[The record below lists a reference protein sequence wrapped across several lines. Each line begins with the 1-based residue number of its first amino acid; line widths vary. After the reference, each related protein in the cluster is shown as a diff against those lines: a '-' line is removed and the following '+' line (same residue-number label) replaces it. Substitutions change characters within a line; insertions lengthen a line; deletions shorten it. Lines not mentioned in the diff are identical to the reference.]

1 MVFDKIQEYGC
12 EEVAFFYDENTGL
25 KAIVVIHDTTL
36 GPALGGTR
44 LWDYPSEE
52 EALIDAMRLAQGM
65 TRKASISGL
74 DAGGAKAVII
84 AKPEQKTEAF
94 LRAYSRFV
102 DTFHGR
108 FITGE
113 DVGINIKDARIIGK
127 DTEYVLGISE
137 EVGDPSPFTAHGV
150 MSGMRACT
158 REALGTTSLSG
169 LRIAIQG
176 MGAVGDNLAR
186 ILHQEGAELIVT
198 DIREER
204 TKKAASELGA
214 KAISP
219 EEIYS
224 VECDVFAPCALGA
237 IINDETIPQLRC
249 RVVAGSANNQ
259 LQESVHGNELH
270 RRGILYAPDFAINA
284 GGLISAY
291 IDWKAPSSKG
301 IMKKVEEIEDRIG
314 EIIAA
319 SKKTG
324 EPTHTIAD
332 KVADERIQN
341 KKREKEV
348 REKRKKDDDKK

>member
-12 EEVAFFYDENTGL
+12 EEVAFFYDGNTGL
-25 KAIVVIHDTTL
+25 NAIVVIHDTTL

-44 LWDYPSEE
+44 LWEYPCEE
-52 EALIDAMRLAQGM
+52 EALIDALRLAQGM
-65 TRKASISGL
+65 TRKAAISGV

-84 AKPEQKTEAF
+84 AKPEQKTDAF
-94 LRAYSRFV
+94 LKAYGRFV

-113 DVGINIKDARIIGK
+113 DVGISIEDARIIGK
-127 DTEYVLGISE
+127 ETEYVLGISE
-137 EVGDPSPFTAHGV
+137 DVGDPSPFTAHGV
-150 MSGMRACT
+150 VSGMRACT
-158 REALGTTSLSG
+158 REAFGTPSLTG

-176 MGAVGDNLAR
+176 LGAVGYNLAR
-186 ILHQEGAELIVT
+186 ILHQEGAELIAT
-198 DIREER
+198 DIREEP
-204 TKKAASELGA
+204 TKKIAAELGA
-214 KAISP
+214 KVVAP

-237 IINDETIPQLRC
+237 ILNDETIPQLRC

-259 LQESVHGNELH
+259 LQESVHGDELQ
-270 RRGILYAPDFAINA
+270 RRGILYAPDYAINA

-291 IDWKAPSSKG
+291 IDWKKSGPEG
-301 IMKKVEEIEDRIG
+301 IMKKVREIEARI
-314 EIIAA
+314 EEVIAA

-332 KVADERIQN
+332 KIADERVQKQ
-341 KKREKEV
+341 KKQKRV
-348 REKRKKDDDKK
+348 R

>member
-44 LWDYPSEE
+44 LWDYLTEE
-52 EALIDAMRLAQGM
+52 EALIDALRLARGM
-65 TRKASISGL
+65 TRKASISGV

-84 AKPEQKTEAF
+84 AKPEQKTEAL
-94 LRAYSRFV
+94 LRAYGKFV
-102 DTFHGR
+102 DTFNGR

-113 DVGINIKDARIIGK
+113 DVGISVEDARIIAK
-127 DTEYVLGISE
+127 ETEYVLGISE

-150 MSGMRACT
+150 VSGMRACT
-158 REALGTTSLSG
+158 REAFGTDSLSG

-176 MGAVGDNLAR
+176 VGAVGYNLAR
-186 ILHQEGAELIVT
+186 MLHQEGAELIVT

-214 KAISP
+214 KVVAP

-259 LQESVHGNELH
+259 LKENAHGDELH
-270 RRGILYAPDFAINA
+270 RRGIFYAPDYAINA

-291 IDWKAPSSKG
+291 IDWKEPSTEG
-301 IMKKVEEIEDRIG
+301 IMKKVEEIGDRIG
-314 EIIAA
+314 EIISA

-332 KVADERIQN
+332 EVADERVQ
-341 KKREKEV
+341 
-348 REKRKKDDDKK
+348 RKKKQKEAS

>member
-1 MVFDKIQEYGC
+1 MVFEKIREYGC
-12 EEVAFFYDENTGL
+12 EEIAFCYDENTGL
-25 KAIVVIHDTTL
+25 KAIIVIHDTTL

-44 LWDYPSEE
+44 LWDYPTEE
-52 EALIDAMRLAQGM
+52 EALIDALRLASGM
-65 TRKASISGL
+65 THKSSISGV

-84 AKPEQKTEAF
+84 AKPEQKTEAL
-94 LRAYSRFV
+94 LRVYGRFV

-113 DVGINIKDARIIGK
+113 DVGISIEDARIIAK
-127 DTEYVLGISE
+127 ETEYVLGISE

-150 MSGMRACT
+150 VSGMRACT
-158 REALGTTSLSG
+158 NEVFGTSSLSG
-169 LRIAIQG
+169 LKVAIQG
-176 MGAVGDNLAR
+176 VGAVGYNLAR
-186 ILHQEGAELIVT
+186 ILRQEGAELIAA
-198 DIREER
+198 DIREEL
-204 TKKAASELGA
+204 TNKIASELGA
-214 KAISP
+214 KVVSP

-259 LQESVHGNELH
+259 LKENAHGDELH
-270 RRGILYAPDFAINA
+270 RRGILYAPDYAINA

-291 IDWKAPSSKG
+291 IDWKEPTTEG
-301 IMKKVEEIEDRIG
+301 IIKKVEEIEDRIG
-314 EIIAA
+314 EIISA

-332 KVADERIQN
+332 KIADERIQ
-341 KKREKEV
+341 KK
-348 REKRKKDDDKK
+348 KKQKDAKQKPR

>member
-44 LWDYPSEE
+44 LWDYSSEE
-52 EALIDAMRLAQGM
+52 EALIDALRLAQGM
-65 TRKASISGL
+65 TRKSSISGV

-94 LRAYSRFV
+94 LRAYGRFV
-102 DTFHGR
+102 DTFHAR

-113 DVGINIKDARIIGK
+113 DVGISIEDARIIGK
-127 DTEYVLGISE
+127 ETEYVLGISE

-158 REALGTTSLSG
+158 REAFGTNSLSG

-176 MGAVGDNLAR
+176 VGAVGYNLAR
-186 ILHQEGAELIVT
+186 MLHQEGAELIVT

-214 KAISP
+214 KVVAP

-237 IINDETIPQLRC
+237 IINDETIPQLKC

-259 LQESVHGNELH
+259 LQENAHGDELH
-270 RRGILYAPDFAINA
+270 RRGILYAPDYAINA

-291 IDWKAPSSKG
+291 IDWKEPTTEG
-301 IMKKVEEIEDRIG
+301 IMKKVEEIENRIG
-314 EIIAA
+314 KIISA
-319 SKKTG
+319 SKKIG
-324 EPTHTIAD
+324 EPTNTIAD
-332 KVADERIQN
+332 EVADER
-341 KKREKEV
+341 V
-348 REKRKKDDDKK
+348 RRKKKQKEAKPSCS